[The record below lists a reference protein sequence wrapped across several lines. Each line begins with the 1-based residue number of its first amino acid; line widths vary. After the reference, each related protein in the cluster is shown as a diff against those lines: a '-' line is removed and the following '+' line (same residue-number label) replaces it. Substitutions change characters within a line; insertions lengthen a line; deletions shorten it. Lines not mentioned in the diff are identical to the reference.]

1 MKRKNIL
8 AAFIIVFTV
17 MLSSFGF
24 YFWQIIFSPNILVD
38 QEDRQVVIPI
48 DADFK
53 DVQKLLYDQRFVND
67 MISFSFL
74 SKLKE
79 YDQNLKPGVYQL
91 KKEMTNLQAINL
103 LRSGAQ
109 IPIKLT
115 FTNVRKVEELSSRL
129 ADFMAFDSTQVA
141 NVLLADTTA
150 SYYGF
155 EKETLLCMFIP
166 NTYEV
171 YWTDSPKKLLDRMKR
186 EYDAYWT
193 YSRLKKAESLGLD
206 PKEVS
211 TLASIVQAEDNQLK
225 EPNRIAGVYVNRL
238 KKDIPLQ
245 ADPTVVYAVNDFSI
259 RRVLTVHTRIQSPY
273 NTYLNKGLPPGPINM
288 PSIAAIE
295 AVLNYERHNYLY
307 FCAKADFSG
316 YHAFA
321 SNLSDHNRNARAFQR
336 ALDMQRIYN

>member
-74 SKLKE
+74 SKLKK
-79 YDQNLKPGVYQL
+79 YDQNVKPGVYQL

-109 IPIKLT
+109 TPVKLT
-115 FTNVRKVEELSSRL
+115 FTNVRKVGELSSRL

-155 EKETLLCMFIP
+155 EKETLLGMFIP

-171 YWTDSPKKLLDRMKR
+171 YWTDSPKKLLDRMKK

-193 YSRLKKAESLGLD
+193 DSRLKKAESLGLG

-225 EPNRIAGVYVNRL
+225 EPNRIAGVYINRL

-245 ADPTVVYAVNDFSI
+245 ADPTVVYAVDDFSI
-259 RRVLTVHTRIQSPY
+259 RRVLTVHTKIRSPY

-321 SNLSDHNRNARAFQR
+321 SNLRDHNRNARAFQR